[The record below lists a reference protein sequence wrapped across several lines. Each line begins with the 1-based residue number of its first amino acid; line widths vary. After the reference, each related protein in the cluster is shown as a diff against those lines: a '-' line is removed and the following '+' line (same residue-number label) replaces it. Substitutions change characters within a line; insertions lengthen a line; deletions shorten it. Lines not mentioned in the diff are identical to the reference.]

1 MKKKFYYTRGPVN
14 QKLRRH
20 HEQLKMKQLRQRTEK
35 ILKKQE
41 PPKEP
46 IEKFEVIDK
55 KLIKFKKKKEGTPRC
70 RKEIEAVGT
79 SANRNRQN
87 GCT

>member
-1 MKKKFYYTRGPVN
+1 MKKKCCYTRDSVS

-35 ILKKQE
+35 ILKQE
-41 PPKEP
+41 TLKEP

-70 RKEIEAVGT
+70 RKEIEADGT
-79 SANRNRQN
+79 SAHRNRRN